1 MSTGILRL
9 GIIIVFFLITLQ
21 AGGKQDPVEV
31 PSVGTALSA
40 DKVEIVYTNQG
51 SGETAVIF
59 IHGGFA
65 DRSFWTN
72 QVKPF
77 AAKYHVIAPD
87 LAGHGE
93 SGQNREKWDIFGFA
107 RDVRA
112 VMEKENISR
121 AVLVGN
127 SLGGPVALETAR
139 LVPDK
144 VLAIVAVDTFQ
155 VFLNPPPGYFQQQAR
170 AFRSDST
177 GTMRKM
183 VRQLFH
189 KDVDPALYAQLEKK
203 MLKNSIPIMAAGL
216 MEFFAT
222 YDLVEAAKQVPHPIR
237 CINGDLMTTQVEKNR
252 EIHPDFNAVILPH
265 TGHYPMLEKP
275 ELFNRHLE
283 KILSEITTARKEGVQ
298 KIQGKILD
306 MTYPFGDNS
315 IYWPTGKS
323 FKAKPMSW
331 GINDLGWWY
340 ASNDYSANEHGGTH
354 VDAPIHFYQK
364 GRTID
369 QIPLQEWIAPAV
381 KIDVTKQC
389 EENRDYLLK
398 KEDITNFEKEHGN
411 IPTKAWVI
419 MYTGIGTR
427 YYPDRKKVLG
437 TDMKGEEAVK
447 KLSFPGFSVEAV
459 KFLLTERNIT
469 GIAIDTPS
477 IDYGKSTEFLVHR
490 ELFKENKLAI
500 ENIANLDK
508 LPPTGAILYPI
519 PMLIE
524 KGTGAPARIFAVL
537 PD

>member
-9 GIIIVFFLITLQ
+9 GIIFIFFLTTLQ
-21 AGGKQDPVEV
+21 AGGKQGPVEA
-31 PSVGTALSA
+31 PRVGTALST
-40 DKVEIVYTNQG
+40 DKVEIVYTSQG
-51 SGETAVIF
+51 SAEIAVIF

-65 DRSFWTN
+65 DRSFWVN
-72 QVKPF
+72 QMKPF
-77 AAKYHVIAPD
+77 SAKYHVIALD

-93 SGQNREKWDIFGFA
+93 SGKNREKWDLFGFA

-121 AVLVGN
+121 VVLVGN
-127 SLGGPVALETAR
+127 SLGGPIALETAR
-139 LVPDK
+139 LVPGK
-144 VLAIVAVDTFQ
+144 VLGIVAVDTFQ
-155 VFLNPPPGYFQQQAR
+155 DLVTRAPEGYFKEQAR
-170 AFRSDST
+170 AFRSDFA

-183 VRQLFH
+183 VRHLFH
-189 KDVDPALYAQLEKK
+189 KDVDPELYAQVEKK
-203 MLKNSIPIMAAGL
+203 MLRASARMAAGL
-216 MEFFAT
+216 MEFFDT
-222 YDLVEAAKQVPHPIR
+222 YDYFGTVKKVLHPIR
-237 CINGDLMTTQVEKNR
+237 CINGDLMPTQVEKNR
-252 EIHPDFNAVILPH
+252 EVHPDFNAVILPH
-265 TGHYPMLEKP
+265 TGHYVMLEKP
-275 ELFNRHLE
+275 ELFNHHLE
-283 KILSEITTARKEGVQ
+283 KILSEFTTAKKQGVQ

-331 GINDLGWWY
+331 GINDKGWWY

-354 VDAPIHFYQK
+354 VDAPVHFYQN
-364 GRTID
+364 GRTMD
-369 QIPLQEWIAPAV
+369 QIPLQEWIAPAI
-381 KIDVTKQC
+381 KINVTKQC

-398 KEDITNFEKEHGN
+398 KEDITNFEKKHGK
-411 IPTKAWVI
+411 IPPKAWVI

-437 TDMKGEEAVK
+437 TDMKGIEAVK
-447 KLSFPGFSVEAV
+447 KLSFPGFSLESV
-459 KFLLTERNIT
+459 KFLLKERNIT

-477 IDYGKSTEFLVHR
+477 IDYGKSVEFLVHR

-508 LPPTGAILYPI
+508 LPPTGATLYPI

>member
-1 MSTGILRL
+1 MSVGILKL

-31 PSVGTALSA
+31 PLVGKTLSA
-40 DKVEIVYTNQG
+40 DKVEIVYMSQG

-65 DRSFWTN
+65 DRSFWRN

-77 AAKYHVIAPD
+77 AAKYRVIALD

-93 SGQNREKWDIFGFA
+93 SGKNRKKWDIFGFA
-107 RDVRA
+107 QDVRA
-112 VMEKENISR
+112 VMEKEKIRR

-155 VFLNPPPGYFQQQAR
+155 VFMNPPPGYFQQQAR
-170 AFRSDST
+170 ALRSDFT

-183 VRQLFH
+183 VRALFH
-189 KDVDPALYAQLEKK
+189 KDVDPGLYAQVEKK
-203 MLKNSIPIMAAGL
+203 MLKNSIHMAAGL

-222 YDLVEAAKQVPHPIR
+222 YDLVKTAKQVPHPIR
-237 CINGDLMTTQVEKNR
+237 CINGDLLLPTQVEKNR
-252 EIHPDFNAVILPH
+252 EVHPDFNAVILPH
-265 TGHYPMLEKP
+265 TGHYPMLVKP

-283 KILSEITTARKEGVQ
+283 KILSEITTAKKEGGQ
-298 KIQGKILD
+298 KIRGNILD
-306 MTYPFGDNS
+306 MTYPFGDS
-315 IYWPTGKS
+315 SVYWPTGKS

-331 GINDLGWWY
+331 GINDQGWWY

-364 GRTID
+364 GRTMD

-389 EENRDYLLK
+389 QENRDYLLK
-398 KEDITNFEKEHGN
+398 VKDITNFEKKHGK
-411 IPTKAWVI
+411 IPPKAWVI

-427 YYPDRKKVLG
+427 FYLDRKKVLG

-447 KLSFPGFSVEAV
+447 KLSFPGFSVESV
-459 KFLLTERNIT
+459 KFLLKERDIT

-508 LPPTGAILYPI
+508 LPPTGAMLYPI

-524 KGTGAPARIFAVL
+524 KGTGAPARIFAFL

>member
-31 PSVGTALSA
+31 PNVGKTLSA

-65 DRSFWTN
+65 DRSSWTN
-72 QVKPF
+72 QVKLF
-77 AAKYHVIAPD
+77 AAKYHVIALD

-93 SGQNREKWDIFGFA
+93 SGKNRKKWDIFGFA

-112 VMEKENISR
+112 VMEKEKIRR

-144 VLAIVAVDTFQ
+144 VVGIVAVDTFQ
-155 VFLNPPPGYFQQQAR
+155 VFMNPPPGYFQQQAR

-183 VRQLFH
+183 VSQLFH

-203 MLKNSIPIMAAGL
+203 MLKNTTPIMAAGL

-237 CINGDLMTTQVEKNR
+237 CINGDLMSTQVEKNR
-252 EIHPDFNAVILPH
+252 DIHPDFNAVILPH

-283 KILSEITTARKEGVQ
+283 KILSEI
-298 KIQGKILD
+298 
-306 MTYPFGDNS
+306 MT
-315 IYWPTGKS
+315 
-323 FKAKPMSW
+323 
-331 GINDLGWWY
+331 
-340 ASNDYSANEHGGTH
+340 E
-354 VDAPIHFYQK
+354 
-364 GRTID
+364 
-369 QIPLQEWIAPAV
+369 
-381 KIDVTKQC
+381 
-389 EENRDYLLK
+389 K
-398 KEDITNFEKEHGN
+398 K
-411 IPTKAWVI
+411 
-419 MYTGIGTR
+419 
-427 YYPDRKKVLG
+427 
-437 TDMKGEEAVK
+437 
-447 KLSFPGFSVEAV
+447 
-459 KFLLTERNIT
+459 
-469 GIAIDTPS
+469 
-477 IDYGKSTEFLVHR
+477 
-490 ELFKENKLAI
+490 
-500 ENIANLDK
+500 
-508 LPPTGAILYPI
+508 
-519 PMLIE
+519 
-524 KGTGAPARIFAVL
+524 
-537 PD
+537 